1 MIDDLLI
8 ATCFLC
14 IATSLVG
21 CLIVPYMIYSYL
33 GPAHAV
39 LIVCILAAV
48 AGSEVIRSLQMILE
62 TFCLMVR
69 FGCRLVWLLLTYV
82 WSMAAYT
89 HSAWTRN
96 RARLH
101 DAARK
106 ALIAVGVAAMCV
118 HCICAAFTMELAI
131 QIVLLALRI
140 PGAALHLAWKI
151 AYMIAGT
158 ARLFYRAVRDTVC
171 LVHKLIGYTVCS
183 VHKLIGDTVC
193 LFHKLIGDVV
203 CLFRK
208 ATKKPLQPQAKEAS
222 TQTDTQAN
230 STEASTQTDTDE
242 TQAKIERLEI
252 VIATIGK
259 EFTCPVSLRI
269 MDAPVILNP
278 CGHAFDRPS
287 FNSLRAARN
296 PERLFVCPM
305 CRREIWTHFESE
317 CFFLKNT
324 ITELKKISDA

>member
-106 ALIAVGVAAMCV
+106 ALIAVSVAALCV

-140 PGAALHLAWKI
+140 PGAALYLAWKI
-151 AYMIAGT
+151 AYMIAGA
-158 ARLFYRAVRDTVC
+158 ARSFYRVIKGTVCLAHKLVGDTVC
-171 LVHKLIGYTVCS
+171 LVHKLIR
-183 VHKLIGDTVC
+183 
-193 LFHKLIGDVV
+193 DVV

-287 FNSLRAARN
+287 FNSLQAARN

>member
-106 ALIAVGVAAMCV
+106 ALIAVSVAALCV

-140 PGAALHLAWKI
+140 PGAALYLAWKI
-151 AYMIAGT
+151 AYMIAGA
-158 ARLFYRAVRDTVC
+158 ARSFYRVIKGTVCLAHKLVGDTVC
-171 LVHKLIGYTVCS
+171 LVHKLIR
-183 VHKLIGDTVC
+183 
-193 LFHKLIGDVV
+193 DVV

-278 CGHAFDRPS
+278 CGHAFDKPS

>member
-106 ALIAVGVAAMCV
+106 ALIAVSVAALCV

-140 PGAALHLAWKI
+140 PGAALYLAWKI
-151 AYMIAGT
+151 AYMIAGA
-158 ARLFYRAVRDTVC
+158 ARSFYRVIKGTVCLAHKLVGDTVC
-171 LVHKLIGYTVCS
+171 LVHKLTR
-183 VHKLIGDTVC
+183 DTVY
-193 LFHKLIGDVV
+193 LFHKLTLDVV
-203 CLFRK
+203 CFFRK
-208 ATKKPLQPQAKEAS
+208 PQAKEAS
-222 TQTDTQAN
+222 TQTDETQAN
-230 STEASTQTDTDE
+230 SAEASTQTDTDE

-278 CGHAFDRPS
+278 CGHAFDKPS

>member
-1 MIDDLLI
+1 
-8 ATCFLC
+8 
-14 IATSLVG
+14 
-21 CLIVPYMIYSYL
+21 
-33 GPAHAV
+33 
-39 LIVCILAAV
+39 
-48 AGSEVIRSLQMILE
+48 
-62 TFCLMVR
+62 
-69 FGCRLVWLLLTYV
+69 V

-131 QIVLLALRI
+131 QIVLLTLRT

-151 AYMIAGT
+151 ACMIAGA
-158 ARLFYRAVRDTVC
+158 ARSFYRVIKGTVCLAHKLVGDTVC
-171 LVHKLIGYTVCS
+171 LVHKLIGDTVCL
-183 VHKLIGDTVC
+183 VHKLIR
-193 LFHKLIGDVV
+193 DVV

-278 CGHAFDRPS
+278 CGHAFDKPS
-287 FNSLRAARN
+287 FNSLRAVRN

>member
-106 ALIAVGVAAMCV
+106 ALIAVSVAALCV

-140 PGAALHLAWKI
+140 PGAALYLAWKI
-151 AYMIAGT
+151 AYMIAGA
-158 ARLFYRAVRDTVC
+158 ARSFYRVIKGTVCLAHKLVGDTVC
-171 LVHKLIGYTVCS
+171 LVHKLIR
-183 VHKLIGDTVC
+183 
-193 LFHKLIGDVV
+193 DVV

-230 STEASTQTDTDE
+230 SAEASTQTDTDE

-287 FNSLRAARN
+287 FNSLQAARN

>member
-1 MIDDLLI
+1 L
-8 ATCFLC
+8 
-14 IATSLVG
+14 
-21 CLIVPYMIYSYL
+21 
-33 GPAHAV
+33 
-39 LIVCILAAV
+39 
-48 AGSEVIRSLQMILE
+48 
-62 TFCLMVR
+62 
-69 FGCRLVWLLLTYV
+69 
-82 WSMAAYT
+82 
-89 HSAWTRN
+89 
-96 RARLH
+96 
-101 DAARK
+101 
-106 ALIAVGVAAMCV
+106 
-118 HCICAAFTMELAI
+118 
-131 QIVLLALRI
+131 
-140 PGAALHLAWKI
+140 
-151 AYMIAGT
+151 
-158 ARLFYRAVRDTVC
+158 
-171 LVHKLIGYTVCS
+171 

-193 LFHKLIGDVV
+193 LVHKLIRDVV

-278 CGHAFDRPS
+278 CGHAFDKPS